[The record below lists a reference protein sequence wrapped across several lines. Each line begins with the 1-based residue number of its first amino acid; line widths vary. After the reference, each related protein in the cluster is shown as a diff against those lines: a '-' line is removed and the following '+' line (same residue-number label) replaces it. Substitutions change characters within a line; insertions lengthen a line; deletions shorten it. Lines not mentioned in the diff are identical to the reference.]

1 VQDRHILSTQPC
13 SSVDTDQRASDLLCY
28 MCSFSIGGKDSWIW
42 TLVQVLFQVPHIFW
56 ILQQDADIL
65 SRPAHTVNRNEYCTD
80 TINQSIT
87 FTCSETTLFPK
98 KTKKRQPN
106 ARRQQFNRER
116 REARLNK
123 QKRHASGS
131 GPTAAALSTAA
142 VKATA
147 ATKPRAEAVAAKT
160 RAAVKSQ
167 QRPPEE
173 QHQPRQQLPRSGMI
187 FSGSESRPGAC

>member
-1 VQDRHILSTQPC
+1 
-13 SSVDTDQRASDLLCY
+13 
-28 MCSFSIGGKDSWIW
+28 M
-42 TLVQVLFQVPHIFW
+42 
-56 ILQQDADIL
+56 
-65 SRPAHTVNRNEYCTD
+65 D

-87 FTCSETTLFPK
+87 FTCSETILCS

-106 ARRQQFNRER
+106 ARRQQYNRER
-116 REARLNK
+116 REAWLNK
-123 QKRHASGS
+123 QKIHASGS
-131 GPTAAALSTAA
+131 GPTAATLSTAA
-142 VKATA
+142 VKATT

-187 FSGSESRPGAC
+187 FSGSVSRPGSCFKFQYRPDPDLYMDLDPQNC